1 MKEFQIE
8 KNQSGQRLDKF
19 LCKVLKS
26 APKSFIYKML
36 RKKNITLNGKK
47 AVGNEILAINDEVKL
62 FLSDETFHNF
72 ATDVKKD
79 DIILED
85 LPLVELAIVFENDDY
100 IVLNKPVGMLSQKAK
115 ADDISANEYL
125 LAYMYQKQLISQE
138 SLRTFR
144 PSICNRLDRN
154 TSGLLIFGKSLFGLQ
169 QVSEWLNQRTVQKYY
184 LCVVMGQLDQSMK
197 ITGFITKDEYRN
209 KVTIHQEE
217 TLDSSFIETEYEPLY
232 FCQEFSVL
240 KVHLITGRSHQ
251 IRAHLSSIGHPILG
265 DPKYDSIA
273 SRKISK
279 TFHLQ
284 TQLLHAWKMI
294 TPDQLEF
301 IAPVPESFYPFIES
315 MKDFVSETRSTI

>member
-36 RKKNITLNGKK
+36 RKKNITLNEKK
-47 AVGNEILAINDEVKL
+47 AVGNEILAIDDLVKL
-62 FLSDETFHNF
+62 FLSDETFQNF
-72 ATDVKKD
+72 STDVKKD

-85 LPLVELAIVFENDDY
+85 LPLISLDIVYENEDY
-100 IVLNKPVGMLSQKAK
+100 IVMNKPVGMLSQKAK
-115 ADDISANEYL
+115 QDDISANEYL
-125 LAYMYQKQLISQE
+125 LASMYEKQLISQE

-154 TSGLLIFGKSLFGLQ
+154 TSGLLIFGKSLSGLQ
-169 QVSEWLNQRTVQKYY
+169 QVSEWLNQRTVQKFYI
-184 LCVVMGQLDQSMK
+184 CVVMGELEHPMK

-217 TLDSSFIETEYEPLY
+217 TFDSSLIETEYEPL
-232 FCQEFSVL
+232 FHCQEFSVL

-251 IRAHLSSIGHPILG
+251 IRAHLTSIGHPILG
-265 DPKYDSIA
+265 DPKYDTTE
-273 SRKISK
+273 SRRISK
-279 TFHLQ
+279 SYHLH

-294 TPDQLEF
+294 TPDELEF
-301 IAPVPESFYPFIES
+301 IAPLPKAFDPFVEAI
-315 MKDFVSETRSTI
+315 KDKVN

>member
-47 AVGNEILAINDEVKL
+47 AVGNEILVIDDQVKL

-79 DIILED
+79 DIILKD
-85 LPLVELAIVFENDDY
+85 LPVIELSIVFENDDFL
-100 IVLNKPVGMLSQKAK
+100 VLNKPVGMLSQKAK
-115 ADDISANEYL
+115 PEDTSANEYL
-125 LAYMYQKQLISQE
+125 LAYMYNKNLISQE

-154 TSGLLIFGKSLFGLQ
+154 TSGLLIFGKSLSGLQ
-169 QVSEWLNQRTVQKYY
+169 QVSQWLNQRTVQKFYI
-184 LCVVMGQLDQSMK
+184 CVVMGQVDQPMK
-197 ITGFITKDEYRN
+197 ITGYITKDEYRN

-217 TLDSSFIETEYEPLY
+217 TFDSSFIETEYEPL
-232 FCQEFSVL
+232 FHCPEFSVL

-265 DPKYDSIA
+265 DPKYDSVA
-273 SRKISK
+273 SRKVSK
-279 TFHLQ
+279 TYHLQ
-284 TQLLHAWKMI
+284 TQLLHSWKMI
-294 TPDQLEF
+294 TPEHTEF
-301 IAPVPESFYPFIES
+301 IAPVPEAFYPFMES
-315 MKDFVSETRSTI
+315 IDSFSTKQGV

>member
-36 RKKNITLNGKK
+36 RKKNITLNEKK
-47 AVGNEILAINDEVKL
+47 AVGNEILAIDDLVKL
-62 FLSDETFHNF
+62 FLSDETFQNF
-72 ATDVKKD
+72 STDVKKD

-85 LPLVELAIVFENDDY
+85 LPLISLDIVYENEDY
-100 IVLNKPVGMLSQKAK
+100 IVMNKPVGMLSQKAK
-115 ADDISANEYL
+115 QDDISANEYL
-125 LAYMYQKQLISQE
+125 LASMYEKQLISQE

-154 TSGLLIFGKSLFGLQ
+154 TSGLLIFGKSLSGLQ

-184 LCVVMGQLDQSMK
+184 ICVVMGELEHPMK

-217 TLDSSFIETEYEPLY
+217 TFDSSLIETEYEPL
-232 FCQEFSVL
+232 FHCKEFSVL

-251 IRAHLSSIGHPILG
+251 IRAHLTSIGHPILG
-265 DPKYDSIA
+265 DPKYDTTE
-273 SRKISK
+273 SRRISK
-279 TFHLQ
+279 SYHLH

-294 TPDQLEF
+294 TPDELEF
-301 IAPVPESFYPFIES
+301 IAPLPKAFDPFVEAI
-315 MKDFVSETRSTI
+315 KDKVN

>member
-36 RKKNITLNGKK
+36 RKKNITLNEKK
-47 AVGNEILAINDEVKL
+47 AVGNEILAIDDLVKL
-62 FLSDETFHNF
+62 FLSDETFQNF
-72 ATDVKKD
+72 STDVKKD

-85 LPLVELAIVFENDDY
+85 LPLISLDIVYENEDY
-100 IVLNKPVGMLSQKAK
+100 IVMNKPVGMLSQKAK
-115 ADDISANEYL
+115 QDDISANEYL
-125 LAYMYQKQLISQE
+125 LASMYEKQLISQE

-154 TSGLLIFGKSLFGLQ
+154 TSGLLIFGKSLSGLQ
-169 QVSEWLNQRTVQKYY
+169 QVSEWLNQRTVQKFYI
-184 LCVVMGQLDQSMK
+184 CVVMGQLEQPMK

-217 TLDSSFIETEYEPLY
+217 TFDSSLIETEYEPL
-232 FCQEFSVL
+232 FHCQEFSVL

-251 IRAHLSSIGHPILG
+251 IRAHLTSIGHPILG
-265 DPKYDSIA
+265 DPKYDTTE
-273 SRKISK
+273 SRRISK
-279 TFHLQ
+279 SYHLH

-294 TPDQLEF
+294 TPDELEF
-301 IAPVPESFYPFIES
+301 IAPLPKAFDPFVEAI
-315 MKDFVSETRSTI
+315 KDKVN